1 MPFGEQG
8 QWIMDSPNLEV
19 LRRLIE
25 SGTQFSVIGGMAAVF
40 YGSSVVTQDLDV
52 CASLD
57 DQNVP
62 RIIAALRGLNPR
74 FRMRP
79 DKPPLPEEPERLR
92 GFRNLCLTTDIGIID
107 VLGEVTGIGG
117 FAQVIAQS
125 HPTELEPGLTCH
137 LLNLEALIAAKRA
150 AGRPKDLRAVAE
162 LLVILER
169 RRADA
174 DQGNLFE

>member
-1 MPFGEQG
+1 ME
-8 QWIMDSPNLEV
+8 SPNLEI

-25 SGTQFSVIGGMAAVF
+25 SGTEFTVIGGMAAVF
-40 YGSSVVTQDLDV
+40 YGSSIVTQDLDI

-57 DQNVP
+57 ASNIP
-62 RIIAALRGLNPR
+62 RILAALRGLHPR

-79 DKPPLPEEPERLR
+79 DKLPLPEEPEKLH

-107 VLGEVTGIGG
+107 ILGEVTGLGE
-117 FAQVIAQS
+117 FPQVIAQS
-125 HPTELEPGLTCH
+125 HPTDLEPGLTCQ

-162 LLVILER
+162 LLVILKR
-169 RRADA
+169 RQAES
-174 DQGNLFE
+174 DQGKLFK